1 MKMRIQIPANLVRKP
16 IVSDIVLKTNVL
28 INLEKVNIE
37 ANKADMVV
45 DVKERWEEVKKVFEE
60 RGIEVEVLKE
70 PIKRRL
76 DRCVVCGICSIICP
90 VGVFQISAN
99 WDIKMDASKCIIC
112 KNCINI
118 CPTNALAIDIF

>member
-45 DVKERWEEVKKVFEE
+45 DVKDRWEDVKKAFEE
-60 RGIEVEVLKE
+60 RGISVDLLKE

-76 DRCVVCGICSIICP
+76 DRCVMCGICSTICP
-90 VGVFQISAN
+90 VGVFKISDDWEVQIDS
-99 WDIKMDASKCIIC
+99 SKCIIC
-112 KNCINI
+112 KNCINL
-118 CPTNALAIDIF
+118 CPTEALSVDY